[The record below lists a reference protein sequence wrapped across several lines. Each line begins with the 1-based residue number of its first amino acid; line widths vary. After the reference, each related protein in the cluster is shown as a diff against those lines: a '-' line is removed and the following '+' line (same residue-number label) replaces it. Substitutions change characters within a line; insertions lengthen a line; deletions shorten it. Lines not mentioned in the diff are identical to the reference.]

1 MSSIVKY
8 KFVSDQIVSLRSHDV
23 ILDFAVAKL
32 YDVQT
37 KEINQAV
44 KNSSPRDMSLRLIIR
59 SLHMGL
65 CQNRHSLIPI
75 NGIGIDIK

>member
-8 KFVSDQIVSLRSHDV
+8 EFVSDQIVSLRGKDV

-44 KNSSPRDMSLRLIIR
+44 KNNPNKFPEGYVFETDNKELAYGAVS
-59 SLHMGL
+59 
-65 CQNRHSLIPI
+65 
-75 NGIGIDIK
+75 K